1 MKLLF
6 QLILKHGFVP
16 DSFGFGI
23 SIPLIKDKTG
33 NLNDLDNYR
42 AVTLSCVIS
51 KLFEMVVLDICNDV
65 LSTDPLQF
73 SFKTGTG
80 CIYAIFTV
88 KTTVQHFV
96 NKGSSVFLASLDI
109 SKAFDKLNHYK
120 LFSALL
126 TAGIPVAIID
136 VLCDWYSK
144 LHSAVRWNNVI
155 SNSFI
160 AGSGVRQGG

>member
-1 MKLLF
+1 M
-6 QLILKHGFVP
+6 P

-23 SIPLIKDKTG
+23 SIPLIKDETG

-42 AVTLSCVIS
+42 AITLSCVIC
-51 KLFEMVVLDICNDV
+51 KLFEMAKLDICNDV
-65 LSTDPLQF
+65 LSTDPLQYGF
-73 SFKTGTG
+73 NTGTG
-80 CIYAIFTV
+80 RTDAIFRL

-96 NKGSSVFLASLDI
+96 NKGSSVFLVSLDM
-109 SKAFDKLNHYK
+109 SKAFDKVNHYK

-155 SNSFI
+155 LNSFI
-160 AGSGVRQGG
+160 PMTLY